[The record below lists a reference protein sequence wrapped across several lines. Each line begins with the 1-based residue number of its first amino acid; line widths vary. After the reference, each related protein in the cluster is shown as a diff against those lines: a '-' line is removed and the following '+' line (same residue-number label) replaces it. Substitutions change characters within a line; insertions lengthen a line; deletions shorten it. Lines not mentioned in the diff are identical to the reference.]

1 MVYEDTAERHRFDSF
16 CKVVLRHAMLDC
28 FREFSYQNKWL
39 LSLNYLP
46 QPIADGICTTDQY
59 PSDYITFSADGYT
72 LQISNEQLANII
84 EKLPQSERRLLILR
98 FVPELNDREIGR
110 RMCCSRSAI
119 QRRRTSAL
127 RNMREQLTGKLPSKK
142 SSGKYK
148 PSPLLSVI
156 EVARAVET
164 DAMEQILQH
173 YDAYIN
179 KLCLQTMVDENRQAH
194 KQVDPYMKGR
204 LQSKLMHAITKK

>member
-1 MVYEDTAERHRFDSF
+1 
-16 CKVVLRHAMLDC
+16 MLTC

-39 LSLNYLP
+39 VSLHYLP
-46 QPIADGICTTDQY
+46 PSALDGICTTDQY

-98 FVPELNDREIGR
+98 FVLELNDREIGR
-110 RMCCSRSAI
+110 KMHCSRSAI
-119 QRRRTSAL
+119 QRRRTSIL
-127 RNMREQLTGKLPSKK
+127 RNMRKQLAGDFHEK

-148 PSPLLSVI
+148 PPPLLSVI
-156 EVARAVET
+156 EAARAGEA

-179 KLCLQTMVDENRQAH
+179 KLGLRTIVDESGQPH

-204 LQSKLMHAITKK
+204 LQSKLMQAITKK